1 MSHRR
6 KGLAAALVLGFVLL
20 IFPPDAFSALSSLP
34 DTPSVTV
41 TALAGDPLS
50 SGQDI
55 NATGYAFAGGA
66 TTLDWGASSSWG
78 GNASSNWWGHNW
90 WGHNWRRHRN
100 KPPPCPT
107 PVVPIPNA
115 AWLLGSG
122 VVALFVLKR
131 KRPTA

>member
-41 TALAGDPLS
+41 AALAGDPLS

-66 TTLDWGASSSWG
+66 TTLNWGASSR
-78 GNASSNWWGHNW
+78 W

-100 KPPPCPT
+100 KPPPCPA